1 MQTTSALYKQLLS
14 KQGHTKQPRVVIDGV
29 IYDYDNIISLSTY
42 GGAFNK
48 FSVGNCVS
56 REIDLTIF
64 PQGTIPKMA
73 KIVVYVRLTDGTQ
86 YSEWVEKGTYFID
99 TRSTDERTGALTIH
113 GYDSILKAEQLWA
126 GNINAK
132 QTTVVSNIAS
142 RIGVTVDSRTSLNT
156 SYTVPSD
163 DNYTMR
169 EVLGYIGACNAGNWV
184 ITDTNTLLL
193 IKLGDI
199 PAETSFLVDD
209 VGFSLLFGEVRI
221 IV

>member
-48 FSVGNCVS
+48 FSVGNCAS

-126 GNINAK
+126 GNINTK

-169 EVLGYIGACNAGNWV
+169 EVLGYIGACKACR
-184 ITDTNTLLL
+184 LRSRQ
-193 IKLGDI
+193 
-199 PAETSFLVDD
+199 AAA
-209 VGFSLLFGEVRI
+209 
-221 IV
+221 